1 MKEDRRKQ
9 RSEYWDLALQ
19 YYLQASTQ
27 RNKLVGLILAD
38 TSGLLVSSTMSR
50 SFSERIAA
58 RVPGLIKKKVR
69 LDSPMGKPVQIHQ
82 VSVGKEPLYICAIGS
97 RELKKENFVN
107 IEGGVKRIIGP
118 N

>member
-1 MKEDRRKQ
+1 MREERRKQ

-19 YYLQASTQ
+19 YFLQARAQ

-50 SFSERIAA
+50 AYSERVAA
-58 RVPGLIKKKVR
+58 RAPFLVKKRVK
-69 LDSPMGKPVQIHQ
+69 LDSPTGKPVQIQ
-82 VSVGKEPLYICAIGS
+82 KLTVGSENLYICAIGGQGLDEE
-97 RELKKENFVN
+97 RIGKIK
-107 IEGGVKRIIGP
+107 GGVRRIIGP